1 VLDLAM
7 RKHERSSTGP
17 AIGFLLLDSA
27 FNPVVLNKTAAEILS
42 YPQQPDAQRNI
53 HRFWIEKVR
62 TALFAP
68 NPAAGSPLVAEYRS
82 GRRRY
87 SCRSFRVDGQAQGY
101 SNFSIA
107 VLLERES
114 SGSFPLTQLAQNY
127 HLTPREQEVLH
138 FLLQGS
144 TSKEIAD
151 RMEISVNTVKAFLR
165 LIMIKLGVTTRA
177 GILGKA
183 ITSLPDS
190 HSSADRPTDSSSG

>member
-1 VLDLAM
+1 M
-7 RKHERSSTGP
+7 RKQERSTTGP

-27 FNPVVLNKTAAEILS
+27 LDPIVLNKTAAEILS

-53 HRFWIEKVR
+53 PRFWVEKVR
-62 TALFAP
+62 TALVSP

-82 GRRRY
+82 GKRRY
-87 SCRSFRVDGQAQGY
+87 LCRSFRIDGQTRGY
-101 SNFSIA
+101 SNLSIA

-114 SGSFPLTQLAQNY
+114 SGSFSLIQLAQNY
-127 HLTPREQEVLH
+127 HLTMREQEVLH
-138 FLLQGS
+138 FLLQGL

-183 ITSLPDS
+183 ITSLPENL
-190 HSSADRPTDSSSG
+190 HSSEPPPKSSLD

>member
-1 VLDLAM
+1 M
-7 RKHERSSTGP
+7 RKQERSATGP

-27 FNPVVLNKTAAEILS
+27 LDPVVLNKTAAEILS
-42 YPQQPDAQRNI
+42 YPQQPETQRNI
-53 HRFWIEKVR
+53 PRFWVEKVR
-62 TALFAP
+62 TALVSP

-82 GRRRY
+82 GKRRY
-87 SCRSFRVDGQAQGY
+87 LCRSFRIDGQAKGY
-101 SNFSIA
+101 SNLSIA

-114 SGSFPLTQLAQNY
+114 SGSFPLMQLAQNY
-127 HLTPREQEVLH
+127 HLTAREQEVLH
-138 FLLQGS
+138 FLLQGL

-183 ITSLPDS
+183 ITSMPENPL
-190 HSSADRPTDSSSG
+190 SSGDRPKDSSTD